1 MNIDSYE
8 LTIGNAQIDEFAIEL
23 IYRGNECI
31 LIKTSCGKEIR
42 VPRDILEKFMEM
54 IR

>member
-1 MNIDSYE
+1 MTIDSYE
-8 LTIGNAQIDEFAIEL
+8 LKISASKSYEFSIEL

-31 LIKTSCGKEIR
+31 LIKTSNNQEIR
-42 VPRDILEKFMEM
+42 MPRDILEKFMEM